1 MNSYICENCNYST
14 LKKSQYYKHLHTEKH
29 KRITNLPIT
38 DTIHKCNCGKIY
50 KHKPSLY
57 NHKRK
62 CNFVSDTDKS
72 ASIVNNTPNT
82 VSNIID
88 VSNNTM
94 ILELIKQN
102 NTIMLENKELKN
114 LIIDL
119 ASKVGNNSTNNT
131 FISNNSFNL
140 NFFLNETC
148 KDAISMND
156 FIQNIE
162 IQLKELENIG
172 NNGYINGVT
181 DIITTRLKQ
190 LDITKRPVHCTDLK
204 RETLYIKD
212 ENTWNKDKENEKMR
226 NMITKI
232 ANKSYRS
239 IPRWREEYPECKDPE
254 NAKYDFCIKMMRN
267 VLGEIGDEQ
276 LKLDDK
282 VIKNIAKH
290 VIINKS

>member
-1 MNSYICENCNYST
+1 MVSYVCEDCNYST
-14 LKKSQYYKHLHTEKH
+14 SKKSQYNRHLLTEKH
-29 KRITNLPIT
+29 KRVIILNATSN
-38 DTIHKCNCGKIY
+38 DNFECECGKIY

-62 CNFVSDTDKS
+62 CTSICQENVQVVTNSD
-72 ASIVNNTPNT
+72 
-82 VSNIID
+82 SNIVD
-88 VSNNTM
+88 ASNNTM

-102 NTIMLENKELKN
+102 NTILLENKELKN

-119 ASKVGNNSTNNT
+119 ASKVGSTNNT
-131 FISNNSFNL
+131 YISNNSFNL

-162 IQLKELENIG
+162 IQLKEIENIG
-172 NNGYINGVT
+172 NNGYISGVT
-181 DIITTRLKQ
+181 DIITSRLKQ

-254 NAKYDFCIKMMRN
+254 NDKYDFCIKMMRN

-282 VIKNIAKH
+282 VIKNIAKL
-290 VIINKS
+290 VIVDKNQTN